1 MVRSIDR
8 TFLIFNFSNL
18 YIEHAF
24 ALLVCGLGYG
34 MISGAF
40 SLINILADIAGPGT
54 VGING
59 HDEHFVIVSGIN
71 GTGYY

>member
-1 MVRSIDR
+1 MYSLLDSSQY
-8 TFLIFNFSNL
+8 LCLGCYFS
-18 YIEHAF
+18 
-24 ALLVCGLGYG
+24 VCGLGYG

-59 HDEHFVIVSGIN
+59 HDEHFVIVSGEHYDYFN
-71 GTGYY
+71 VSHM